1 MTTFP
6 LSSEGL
12 TPQTLQET
20 SWLFG
25 PGIEIWLKS
34 RNVREGIGDTCYRTF
49 LLLFVLTE
57 RF

>member
-20 SWLFG
+20 SWLRF
-25 PGIEIWLKS
+25 EIWLKS
-34 RNVREGIGDTCYRTF
+34 HNVREGIGDTCYRTF